1 MKCSNTFKV
10 RSWGSCPH
18 CGAFS
23 KFFSSR
29 RRIPGR
35 ERAASASAVAVKV
48 GNEGDSFGGRRPG
61 AAAAVE
67 TAAEAADADAKAGG
81 REARKE
87 EGRRAFSAAASL
99 SLPRS
104 VDKRCVCGERGAI
117 GAEIN
122 YVAVVA

>member
-1 MKCSNTFKV
+1 MKCSKTFKV

-35 ERAASASAVAVKV
+35 ERAAASAVAVKV

-67 TAAEAADADAKAGG
+67 TAAEAADADAKEGG
-81 REARKE
+81 REGGERK
-87 EGRRAFSAAASL
+87 GLFCCRL
-99 SLPRS
+99 SLAPSLGR
-104 VDKRCVCGERGAI
+104 
-117 GAEIN
+117 
-122 YVAVVA
+122 